1 MHGIS
6 SRRLASITG
15 AALLIVGLL
24 PGPGLLAASVASA
37 VGPAT
42 HLVITQQPSN
52 TTVGVAISPAVTVT
66 IEDASAGTV
75 DTSST
80 VAIAIGS
87 GSPSGGLHGSV
98 SVTAVHG
105 VATFSDLSID
115 TVGTGFTLTATDAAD
130 GPLTVTSNLFNITAP
145 AAVDHLAFGTLPA
158 PTPVGATL
166 SPVTV
171 ILEDSSNSP
180 VTTATGNVYVV
191 IGSGPAG
198 AQLLGSHTA
207 TVVNGVATFS
217 GLSIDTAGSYKLY
230 ATTSNYGALNV
241 TSGWI
246 TITTTN
252 HLAFT
257 TQPVGGAA
265 GAVWPNFQVA
275 VEYPTTNAV
284 VSTDNST
291 VVSIAIATN
300 PAGGTLSCTGGMSET
315 VVNGYA
321 TFTGCSINVASAS
334 YYTLYATSSP
344 VWTPIT
350 SGAFY
355 IGGSANHLAFT
366 TQPGG
371 GAAGAVWAQQPV
383 VAVENASNAV
393 ISDYTTVVYL
403 SIATNPAGGT
413 ISCTGGLSEVAVNGY
428 ATFTGCSI
436 NLASASYYT
445 LYATSSPS
453 WTAATSG
460 GFYIGGSSQQL
471 AFVTQPGGGAAGA
484 IWAQQPVVAVESAS
498 NAVVTTDNSTVV
510 YLSIATNPAGGTLS
524 CTGGTSE
531 VAVGGY
537 ARFTGCSIN
546 LGSASYYTLGASSSP
561 AWTAA
566 TSSAFYVGGSSS
578 TTVTLPAASAIGASA
593 TSGFS
598 TPTKIIKV
606 GQSVT
611 IRVTS
616 SPSLAGTR
624 LGVWIAIKGSNN
636 VWGAYKPH
644 TSVTMDST
652 GTAYYTYTF
661 GSKAWLAFRLY
672 YGGGTYAPAW
682 SYPSQ
687 FGRAM

>member
-1 MHGIS
+1 MQGIL

-42 HLVITQQPSN
+42 HLVLTQQPSN

-66 IEDASAGTV
+66 IEDSSGTTV

-98 SVTAVHG
+98 SNTAVHG
-105 VATFSDLSID
+105 VATFSNLSID

-130 GPLTVTSNLFNITAP
+130 GPLTVTSDLFNVTAV
-145 AAVDHLAFGTLPA
+145 AVVDHIAFGSLPA

-171 ILEDSSNSP
+171 LLQDSGGNT
-180 VTTATGNVYVV
+180 VTTATGSATVV
-191 IGSGPAG
+191 IWSGPAG
-198 AQLLGSHTA
+198 AQLLGNHTA

-217 GLSIDTAGSYKLY
+217 GLSIDTAGSYTLY
-230 ATTSNYGALNV
+230 ATYGALHV
-241 TSGWI
+241 TSATI

-252 HLAFT
+252 HLAFW

-284 VSTDNST
+284 VSGDNST
-291 VVSIAIATN
+291 VVSIVIATN

-315 VVNGYA
+315 VVSGYA

-436 NLASASYYT
+436 NVASASYYT

-484 IWAQQPVVAVESAS
+484 VWTQQPVVAVENAS

-537 ARFTGCSIN
+537 AYFTGCSIN
-546 LGSASYYTLGASSSP
+546 LASASYYTLTATSSP
-561 AWTAA
+561 AWTPA
-566 TSSAFYVGGSSS
+566 TSSAFYVSGAQTTPTLTASSA
-578 TTVTLPAASAIGASA
+578 LGASA

-606 GQSVT
+606 GQSIT

-616 SPSLAGTR
+616 NPQLAGAR
-624 LGVWIAIKGSNN
+624 LGVWIAVKGSNGT
-636 VWGAYKPH
+636 WGAYKPH
-644 TSVTMDST
+644 ASVTMDST
-652 GTAYYTYTF
+652 GTVYYTYKI

-672 YGGGTYAPAW
+672 YGGSTTYAPAW